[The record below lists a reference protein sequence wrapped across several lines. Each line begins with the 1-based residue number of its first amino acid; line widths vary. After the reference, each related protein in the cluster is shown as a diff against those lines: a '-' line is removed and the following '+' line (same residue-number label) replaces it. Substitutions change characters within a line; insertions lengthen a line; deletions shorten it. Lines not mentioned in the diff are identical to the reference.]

1 MVLTAQSSDSTDVCI
16 TARGNFSLDAGG
28 LLNLLLALGAV
39 TLGLAAVLA
48 WQGYWP
54 ILLIAVIQVMLVAWA
69 LVKAWQRSWVVEQI
83 VVAHDRISVTHQR
96 HRQVR
101 RHELDAAWAVVELAP
116 PRVAWYGPRVVLR
129 SRGSRVEL
137 GQFLTPAEREQLAS
151 QLRRAIGNHSV
162 LAGASQV

>member
-54 ILLIAVIQVMLVAWA
+54 ILLIAVIQIMLVGWV
-69 LVKAWQRSWVVEQI
+69 LVVAWQRSWVVEQI
-83 VVAHDRISVTHQR
+83 VVAPDRITVTHQR
-96 HRQVR
+96 HRRVQR
-101 RHELDAAWAVVELAP
+101 RELATAWAAVELER
-116 PRVAWYGPRVVLR
+116 PRVAWYGPRVILR
-129 SRGSRVEL
+129 SRNTRVEL
-137 GQFLTPAEREQLAS
+137 GQFLTQAEREQLAA
-151 QLRRAIGNHSV
+151 QLRQAIGNYSV
-162 LAGASQV
+162 LAGATHS